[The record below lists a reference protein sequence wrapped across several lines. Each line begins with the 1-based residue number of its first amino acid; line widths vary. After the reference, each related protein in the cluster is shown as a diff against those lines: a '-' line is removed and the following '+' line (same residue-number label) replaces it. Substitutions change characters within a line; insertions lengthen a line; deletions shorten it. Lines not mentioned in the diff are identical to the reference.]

1 MQKVIIKNGKTE
13 YIDLTP
19 EEKTDVLQRVANGE
33 AKDKEEKEKT
43 AKKKAALDK
52 LKANKDYEDLLIV
65 LGLDS

>member
-1 MQKVIIKNGKTE
+1 MSKVLLFQAAPQKMT
-13 YIDLTP
+13 
-19 EEKTDVLQRVANGE
+19 
-33 AKDKEEKEKT
+33 KEEKEKT